1 VRLNQLNIVMPD
13 KVIFY
18 QFTRLAIEEGDFS
31 NFISRFGPENLP
43 SGQKLAGMMNC
54 LATFV
59 HGYDF
64 DTREVYAIPEI
75 RSFYQKLVSAWPYWL
90 YFSNLETDALRTV
103 ALCCMQSLQSVAVKW
118 SPNVQ
123 VTYDPSELLG
133 FLGRHFGP
141 MNEMCER
148 AGLPESAIYKRTKRV
163 FEYFDLPFS
172 A

>member
-1 VRLNQLNIVMPD
+1 MPD
-13 KVIFY
+13 QIIFY
-18 QFTRLAIEEGDFS
+18 QFTRPAIDGGDFS
-31 NFISRFGPENLP
+31 NFILRFRPQSLP
-43 SGQKLAGMMNC
+43 NGKALAGMMNS

-59 HGYDF
+59 EGYDF
-64 DTREVYAIPEI
+64 DMREVYVIPEI
-75 RSFYQKLVSAWPYWL
+75 RTFYGNLVSAWPYWL
-90 YFSNLETDALRTV
+90 YFSNLETDGLRIV
-103 ALCCMQSLQSVAVKW
+103 ALCCMKSLQSVAVKGN
-118 SPNVQ
+118 PNVQ

-133 FLGRHFGP
+133 FLRRHFGP